1 MYIMIKTIP
10 TKELQD
16 RRIRKAE
23 EHVKEQQL
31 IGLKTIGLMY
41 SKNYVKSIIKWI
53 ILERRYINEYI
64 LFT

>member
-31 IGLKTIGLMY
+31 IGLKTIGLMVQKTMIEKFNQMDY
-41 SKNYVKSIIKWI
+41 FRKVIH
-53 ILERRYINEYI
+53 
-64 LFT
+64 